1 MSDRRPIGI
10 FDSGIGGLTVVR
22 QLKKC
27 LPYEDIVYFGD
38 TAHLPY
44 GSKSKDT
51 VLRFSIQNILFLLK
65 KNVKLIV
72 VACNTA
78 SSAVLGD
85 IGQNFKIPVIGVISP
100 GAAQAAGITKNQRI
114 GVIGTRATI
123 RSRAYARQ
131 IKKISKEI
139 KIFSFSCPL
148 FVPLVQ
154 EGWIKKTITYDI
166 ASVYLDPLAK
176 KNIDTLI
183 LGCTHYPL
191 LKPVIKSILGEKV
204 CLIDSAQQVAL
215 EVKQILS
222 DRGLAGPGRGRGR
235 GRYYVSDEPE
245 NFKKIAAMFLGYG
258 LKRVEKVCDV

>member
-1 MSDRRPIGI
+1 MSDRRPIGV

-22 QLKKC
+22 QLKKY
-27 LPYEDIVYFGD
+27 LPHEDIIYFGD
-38 TAHLPY
+38 TARLPY

-65 KNVKLIV
+65 KDVKLIV

-85 IGQNFKIPVIGVISP
+85 IGKNFKVPIIGVISP
-100 GAAQAAGITKNQRI
+100 GAGQAASITKNQRI

-123 RSRAYARQ
+123 RSRAYVRE

-154 EGWIKKTITYDI
+154 EGWMKKTITYEI
-166 ASVYLDPLAK
+166 ASVYLEPLAK

-191 LKPVIKSILGEKV
+191 LKAVIVKVLGGKV
-204 CLIDSAQQVAL
+204 KLVDSAEAVARHAGR
-215 EVKQILS
+215 VLS
-222 DRGLAGPGRGRGR
+222 PSGLSSNKKSPGKLSC
-235 GRYYVSDEPE
+235 YVSDEPG
-245 NFKKIAAMFLGYG
+245 NFKKVAGMFLRYK
-258 LKRVEKVCDV
+258 LKKVEKVNNV

>member
-1 MSDRRPIGI
+1 MSDRRPIGV

-22 QLKKC
+22 QLKKH

-38 TAHLPY
+38 TARLPY
-44 GSKSKDT
+44 GSKSRDT

-78 SSAVLGD
+78 SSAALCD
-85 IGQNFKIPVIGVISP
+85 IKKNFKIPIIGVISP
-100 GAAQAAGITKNQRI
+100 GAAQAASITRNQRV
-114 GVIGTRATI
+114 GVIGTRETI
-123 RSRAYARQ
+123 RSRAYEKH

-139 KIFSFSCPL
+139 KVFSFSCPL

-154 EGWIKKTITYDI
+154 EGWAGKTITYDI
-166 ASVYLDPLAK
+166 ASVYLEPLAK

-191 LKPVIKSILGEKV
+191 LKAPVASVLGRKV
-204 CLIDSAQQVAL
+204 KLVDSAEAVARHTGR
-215 EVKQILS
+215 ILS
-222 DRGLAGPGRGRGR
+222 DAGLSNNKKIRGKLSC
-235 GRYYVSDEPE
+235 YVSDEPG
-245 NFKKIAAMFLGYG
+245 NFKKVAEMFLGHK
-258 LKRVEKVCDV
+258 LKRIEKVDNV